1 MFCSTSIRR
10 VIFPKKNLGLFIKP
24 NLSRI
29 RSFHSSNPQLLFK
42 HIISSKDSQK
52 LPPPSPSNFNI
63 TDHTPDL
70 TKIVKPITPNDSFV
84 SCTVFDLNGNVIAV
98 SKHFPKMKFLQEHG
112 LYPRD
117 LRKID
122 TSAIDIIPSIVVRD
136 NCILVNLLH
145 IKALVEANKVMIFDT
160 SNPSAASKLG
170 LFVYDLEAKLKTPS
184 TGWVQ
189 QYEHRAL
196 ESILINVMTCLE
208 TELHHHL
215 SVCGLILAELEDQI
229 DRDKLRDLLI
239 KSKALSTFYQK
250 ALLIRNVLDELL
262 ENDDDLSGMYLT
274 EKLQSTITTPP
285 EERTDYGEVEMLVEA
300 YYKQCD
306 EFVQQSESLINDIKS
321 TEEIVNI
328 ILDANRN
335 SLMLFE
341 LKVTIYTLGFTVA
354 TLLPAF
360 YGMNLKNFIEESQ
373 LGFGT
378 VVGVSVILAFLVTSA
393 NFKTLRSV
401 QKLTLMAPG
410 TKSSA
415 KQAFMKQTPPQPP
428 SSSKPY
434 ASTAHKRFSLA
445 QRFRLFRRK
454 RLMGDQK
461 QRDIVWK
468 WLIEEKSKQ

>member
-1 MFCSTSIRR
+1 MFCSSIRR
-10 VIFPKKNLGLFIKP
+10 VILSPTKNLGLIAYRAKF
-24 NLSRI
+24 SRI
-29 RSFHSSNPQLLFK
+29 RDFHNHAPLLIPK
-42 HIISSKDSQK
+42 PSITKDPKDLK
-52 LPPPSPSNFNI
+52 LELPSPTNNFNI
-63 TDHTPDL
+63 EDSTPDL
-70 TKIVKPITPNDSFV
+70 TRVVKPITPNDSFV
-84 SCTVFDLNGNVIAV
+84 SCTVFDVNGNVTAV

-122 TSAIDIIPSIVVRD
+122 TSAIDIIPSIVIRD

-160 SNPSAASKLG
+160 SNPSAASRLG

-184 TGWVQ
+184 SGWIQ

-239 KSKALSTFYQK
+239 KSKALTTFYQK
-250 ALLIRNVLDELL
+250 ALLIKNVLDELL

-274 EKLQSTITTPP
+274 ETLESEERRKRPGTPLL
-285 EERTDYGEVEMLVEA
+285 EERTDYGEVEMLLEA

-306 EFVQQSESLINDIKS
+306 EFVQQAESLINDIKS

-360 YGMNLKNFIEESQ
+360 YGMNLKNFIEESN
-373 LGFGT
+373 LGFGG
-378 VVGVSVILAFLVTSA
+378 VVGISIILGFLITSA

-410 TKSSA
+410 TKSSSA
-415 KQAFMKQTPPQPP
+415 KPPLT
-428 SSSKPY
+428 KPY
-434 ASTAHKRFSLA
+434 SPRAHPRSTLS
-445 QRFRLFRRK
+445 QRFRLFRKK
-454 RLMGDQK
+454 RQMGDQK

>member
-1 MFCSTSIRR
+1 MFHIPVRRLIR
-10 VIFPKKNLGLFIKP
+10 PKKLPFIRP

-29 RSFHSSNPQLLFK
+29 RFLSTTPLLYK
-42 HIISSKDSQK
+42 ITPSRTRK
-52 LPPPSPSNFNI
+52 LELPSPHEAEFKI
-63 TDHTPDL
+63 TDHIPDL
-70 TKIVKPITPNDSFV
+70 AKVVKPITPNDSFV
-84 SCTVFDLNGNVIAV
+84 SCTVFDVKGNVTAV

-122 TSAIDIIPSIVVRD
+122 TSAIDIIPSIVIRD

-145 IKALVEANKVMIFDT
+145 IKALVEHDKVMIFDT
-160 SNPSAASKLG
+160 SKPSAASKLG
-170 LFVYDLEAKLKTPS
+170 LFVYDLEAKLKAPS

-215 SVCGLILAELEDQI
+215 GVCGLILAELEDQI

-239 KSKALSTFYQK
+239 KSKALGTFYQK
-250 ALLIRNVLDELL
+250 TLLIRNVLDELL
-262 ENDDDLSGMYLT
+262 DSDDDLSGMYLT
-274 EKLQSTITTPP
+274 EKVESVKPRSPGAPIP
-285 EERTDYGEVEMLVEA
+285 EERTDYGEVEMLLEA

-341 LKVTIYTLGFTVA
+341 LKVTIYTLGFTIA

-360 YGMNLKNFIEESQ
+360 YGMNLKNFIEEST
-373 LGFGT
+373 LGFGG
-378 VVGVSVILAFLVTSA
+378 VVGISIIVALLITSA

-410 TKSSA
+410 TKSSNA
-415 KQAFMKQTPPQPP
+415 KVNT
-428 SSSKPY
+428 KPY
-434 ASTAHKRFSLA
+434 IPKAHPRSTLA
-445 QRFRLFRRK
+445 QKFKLFSRK
-454 RLMGDQK
+454 RLIGDQK
-461 QRDIVWK
+461 KRDVVWK
-468 WLIEEKSKQ
+468 WLIEEKPK

>member
-1 MFCSTSIRR
+1 MFRTTLRKVVCPNKFVFIR
-10 VIFPKKNLGLFIKP
+10 P

-29 RSFHSSNPQLLFK
+29 RCFHQTSFIRNEVKSQQLELPQ
-42 HIISSKDSQK
+42 
-52 LPPPSPSNFNI
+52 PPKANFNI

-70 TKIVKPITPNDSFV
+70 TRIVKPITPNDSYV
-84 SCTVFDLNGNVIAV
+84 SCTIFDVNGNVTAV

-145 IKALVEANKVMIFDT
+145 IKALVEADKVMIFDT

-170 LFVYDLEAKLKTPS
+170 LFVYDLEAKLQAPS
-184 TGWVQ
+184 TGWIQ

-196 ESILINVMTCLE
+196 ESILINVMAGLE

-239 KSKALSTFYQK
+239 KSKALTTFYQK

-262 ENDDDLSGMYLT
+262 DNDDDLSGMYLT
-274 EKLQSTITTPP
+274 EKLKLSKQPGKENSEDEVRDI
-285 EERTDYGEVEMLVEA
+285 GEVEMLLEA

-341 LKVTIYTLGFTVA
+341 LKVTIYTLGFTIA
-354 TLLPAF
+354 TLMPAF
-360 YGMNLKNFIEESQ
+360 YGMNLKNFIEESN
-373 LGFGT
+373 LGFGG
-378 VVGVSVILAFLVTSA
+378 VVGISLVIAFLVTSA

-415 KQAFMKQTPPQPP
+415 AASKQSLKY
-428 SSSKPY
+428 KPKPHPK
-434 ASTAHKRFSLA
+434 ATLA
-445 QRFRLFRRK
+445 QRFNLFRRK
-454 RLMGDQK
+454 KMEGDPK

-468 WLIEEKSKQ
+468 WLIEDKK

>member
-1 MFCSTSIRR
+1 MFCSILKRSSTCPYKLASPI
-10 VIFPKKNLGLFIKP
+10 
-24 NLSRI
+24 LSRI
-29 RSFHSSNPQLLFK
+29 TNFHTSSSIFIQKSSQIRKQLPKNNLKLPEPPSSNNL
-42 HIISSKDSQK
+42 H
-52 LPPPSPSNFNI
+52 I
-63 TDHTPDL
+63 TDHPPDI
-70 TKIVKPITPNDSFV
+70 TKIVKPITPNDSYV
-84 SCTVFDLNGNVIAV
+84 SCTVFDLKGNVTAV

-122 TSAIDIIPSIVVRD
+122 TSQIDIIPSIVIRD

-145 IKALVEANKVMIFDT
+145 IKALVEADKVMIFDT
-160 SNPSAASKLG
+160 SNPSAALRLG
-170 LFVYDLEAKLKTPS
+170 LFVYDLESKLKAPS
-184 TGWVQ
+184 TGWIQ

-215 SVCGLILAELEDQI
+215 NVCGLILAELEDEI

-239 KSKALSTFYQK
+239 KSKALTTFYQK

-274 EKLQSTITTPP
+274 EKLESTKVKEPGTPIP
-285 EERTDYGEVEMLVEA
+285 ETRTDYGEVEMLLEA

-335 SLMLFE
+335 SLMVFE

-360 YGMNLKNFIEESQ
+360 YGMNLKNFIEESN
-373 LGFGT
+373 LGFGG
-378 VVGVSVILAFLVTSA
+378 VVGISIIIALIVTSA
-393 NFKTLRSV
+393 NFKTLRQV
-401 QKLTLMAPG
+401 QKLTLMAPS
-410 TKSSA
+410 TKAGA
-415 KQAFMKQTPPQPP
+415 KASVAPRISRPYVPRTHNAKPSFLQRLKQ
-428 SSSKPY
+428 
-434 ASTAHKRFSLA
+434 
-445 QRFRLFRRK
+445 FRRK
-454 RLMGDQK
+454 RIVGDQK
-461 QRDIVWK
+461 QRDVVWK
-468 WLIEEKSKQ
+468 WLIEDKNK